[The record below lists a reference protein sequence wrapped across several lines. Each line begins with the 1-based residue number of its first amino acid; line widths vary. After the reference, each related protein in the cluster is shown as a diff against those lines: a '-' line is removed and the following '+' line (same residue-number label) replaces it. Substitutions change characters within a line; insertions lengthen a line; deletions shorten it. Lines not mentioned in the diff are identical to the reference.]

1 MFGFLYIM
9 VYFFEETILYNSTLS
24 NFKSSNVVI
33 KKTNVFKKILL
44 TISVTTNFTFKTGNS
59 KLVENIFSEKLNH
72 HL

>member
-1 MFGFLYIM
+1 M
-9 VYFFEETILYNSTLS
+9 VYFFEETILYNFTLS

-44 TISVTTNFTFKTGNS
+44 TISVTKNFTFKTGNS
-59 KLVENIFSEKLNH
+59 KIVENIFPEKLNH